1 MSFFQR
7 AARLAALSL
16 TLAGVLGSSAVGHA
30 NEVERS
36 LAPSALSSGLTVPA
50 LPSVP
55 QPAPAVLTDTLLS
68 TDTAPKAHF
77 ASLADAVAAQ
87 DVGADDEH
95 LRCLA
100 GAIYFESK
108 GEPLAGQLAVA
119 QVILNRIKSGR
130 YPASVCGVVKQP
142 GQFGFVRGGEIPAIN
157 SGSLAYRTAVAV
169 AKVALNDAWED
180 PADGAL
186 YFNGVH
192 AARPGGKR
200 VATIGGHAFY
210 R

>member
-1 MSFFQR
+1 MSLFQR
-7 AARLAALSL
+7 VARLAALSL

-36 LAPSALSSGLTVPA
+36 LAPSAQPIPPVLS
-50 LPSVP
+50 
-55 QPAPAVLTDTLLS
+55 QPAQTDLTNTI
-68 TDTAPKAHF
+68 TAIGAAPKARF
-77 ASLADAVAAQ
+77 ASLSDAVAAQ
-87 DVGADDEH
+87 GAAADDEH

-100 GAIYFESK
+100 GAVYFESK

-130 YPASVCGVVKQP
+130 YPGSVCGVVKQP
-142 GQFGFVRGGEIPAIN
+142 GQFGFVRGGAIPAIN
-157 SGSLAYRTAVAV
+157 EGTLAYRTAIAV
-169 AKVALNDAWED
+169 AKVALTEAWEQ
-180 PADGAL
+180 PAAGAL
-186 YFNGVH
+186 YFNGVR

-200 VATIGGHAFY
+200 IATIGGHAFY